1 LERGPGGAEA
11 GAWVGAWK
19 EDGLMDFFGAVGGA
33 AGSLFG
39 YLVPFLAVLTVVV
52 FIHELGHFLVGR
64 WCGVG
69 VNAFSIGFGP
79 ELFGW
84 NDRHGTRWKL
94 SAIPLG
100 GYVKFAGDSNGAS
113 VPDAAALAQMS
124 EAERAVSFHFKSVAR
139 RTAIVAAGPIAN
151 FLLAIAIFSG
161 ITYFSGRQILSPR
174 IDAIQPG
181 SAAERAGFKPGD
193 LVLSINGRA
202 ISSFTDMQRIISAS
216 ADDTLTVRVERQGK
230 ELTIDAVPDLRETET
245 PFGKQR
251 IGLLGLQASRAAEDF
266 KIVTYG
272 PIESIR
278 LGAAETWYVVERTF
292 TYIGR
297 LVVGRESA
305 DQLSGPI
312 RIAQVSG
319 QVANLGG
326 VSALISL
333 VAVLSVSIGLINLF
347 PVPLLDGGHLMF
359 YAIEALR
366 GRPLSERAQEIGFRI
381 GLAIVV
387 MLMLFATW
395 NDIVHLG
402 ASFTTRGT

>member
-1 LERGPGGAEA
+1 MEL
-11 GAWVGAWK
+11 
-19 EDGLMDFFGAVGGA
+19 FGVVGGA
-33 AGSLFG
+33 AGSLLG
-39 YLVPFLAVLTVVV
+39 YLIPFLIVLTVVV

-79 ELFGW
+79 ELVGFT
-84 NDRHGTRWKL
+84 DRHGTRWKL

-100 GYVKFAGDSNGAS
+100 GYVKFAGDVNGAS
-113 VPDAAALAQMS
+113 VPDAASLSQMS
-124 EAERAVSFHFKSVAR
+124 PAERAVSFHHKTVLQRA
-139 RTAIVAAGPIAN
+139 AVVAAGPIAN
-151 FLLAIAIFSG
+151 FLLAIAIFAG
-161 ITYFSGRQILSPR
+161 ITYVNGRQILAPR
-174 IDAIQPG
+174 VDVVQAG

-193 LVLSINGRA
+193 LVLSINGRS
-202 ISSFTDMQRIISAS
+202 ISSFTDMQRIVSAS
-216 ADDTLTVRVERQGK
+216 ADDELSIAIDRDGREMTLT
-230 ELTIDAVPDLRETET
+230 AVPDLKETET

-251 IGLLGLQASRAAEDF
+251 IGLLGLQASRGPDDL
-266 KIVTYG
+266 KLVKYG
-272 PIESIR
+272 LLDSIR
-278 LGAAETWYVVERTF
+278 LGAMETWYVVERTF

-297 LVVGRESA
+297 LVVGRELA

-319 QVANLGG
+319 QVATLGG
-326 VSALISL
+326 TAGLVSL

-347 PVPLLDGGHLMF
+347 PIPLLDGGHLLF
-359 YAIEALR
+359 YGIEALR
-366 GRPLSERAQEIGFRI
+366 GRPLSDRAQEIGFRI

-402 ASFTTRGT
+402 ASFAARGT

>member
-1 LERGPGGAEA
+1 MEL
-11 GAWVGAWK
+11 
-19 EDGLMDFFGAVGGA
+19 FGVVGGA
-33 AGSLFG
+33 AGSLLG
-39 YLVPFLAVLTVVV
+39 YLIPFLIVLTVVV

-79 ELFGW
+79 ELVGFT
-84 NDRHGTRWKL
+84 DRHGTRWKL

-100 GYVKFAGDSNGAS
+100 GYVKFAGDVNGAS
-113 VPDAAALAQMS
+113 VPDAASLAQMS
-124 EAERAVSFHFKSVAR
+124 PAERAVSFHHKTVLQRA
-139 RTAIVAAGPIAN
+139 AVVAAGPIAN
-151 FLLAIAIFSG
+151 FLLAIAIFAG
-161 ITYFSGRQILSPR
+161 ITYVNGRQILAPR
-174 IDAIQPG
+174 VDVVQAG

-193 LVLSINGRA
+193 LVLSINGRS
-202 ISSFTDMQRIISAS
+202 ISSFTDMQRIVSAS
-216 ADDTLTVRVERQGK
+216 ADDELSIAIDRDGREMTLT
-230 ELTIDAVPDLRETET
+230 AVPDLKETET

-251 IGLLGLQASRAAEDF
+251 IGLLGLQASRGPDDL
-266 KIVTYG
+266 KLVKYG
-272 PIESIR
+272 LLESIR
-278 LGAAETWYVVERTF
+278 LGAMETWYVVERTF

-319 QVANLGG
+319 QVATLGG
-326 VSALISL
+326 TAGLVSL

-347 PVPLLDGGHLMF
+347 PIPLLDGGHLLF
-359 YAIEALR
+359 YGIEALR
-366 GRPLSERAQEIGFRI
+366 GRPLSDRAQEIGFRI

-395 NDIVHLG
+395 NDIIHLLG
-402 ASFTTRGT
+402 TSFAARGT

>member
-1 LERGPGGAEA
+1 MEFF
-11 GAWVGAWK
+11 
-19 EDGLMDFFGAVGGA
+19 GLMGGA
-33 AGSLFG
+33 AGSLLG
-39 YLVPFLAVLTVVV
+39 YLIPFLIVLTVVV

-79 ELFGW
+79 EIVGFT
-84 NDRHGTRWKL
+84 DKHGMRWKL

-113 VPDAAALAQMS
+113 VPDPETLSQMS
-124 EAERAVSFHFKSVAR
+124 AAERAVSFHHKSVWR
-139 RTAIVAAGPIAN
+139 RAAIVAAGPIAN
-151 FLLAIAIFSG
+151 FLLAIAIFAG
-161 ITYFSGRQILSPR
+161 IVYVSGRHTLAPR
-174 IDAIQPG
+174 VEAIQTG
-181 SAAERAGFKPGD
+181 SAAERAGFQPGD
-193 LVLSINGRA
+193 LVVSINGRT
-202 ISSFTDMQRIISAS
+202 ISSFTEMQRIVSAS
-216 ADDTLTVRVERQGK
+216 ADDTLSVVIDRNGRQVT
-230 ELTIDAVPDLRETET
+230 LTAVPDLKEQET

-251 IGLLGLQASRAAEDF
+251 IGLLGLQASRAPEDLAH
-266 KIVTYG
+266 VRYG
-272 PIESIR
+272 ILESVK
-278 LGAAETWYVVERTF
+278 LGAVETWYVIDRTF

-297 LVVGRESA
+297 LVMGRESA

-326 VSALISL
+326 TSGLVSL

-347 PVPLLDGGHLMF
+347 PIPLLDGGHLLF

-366 GRPLSERAQEIGFRI
+366 GRPLSDRAQEIGFRI

-395 NDIVHLG
+395 NDLVHLG
-402 ASFTTRGT
+402 ASFAARGT

>member
-1 LERGPGGAEA
+1 MGFLGAMGGT
-11 GAWVGAWK
+11 AWWLLSYVI
-19 EDGLMDFFGAVGGA
+19 
-33 AGSLFG
+33 
-39 YLVPFLAVLTVVV
+39 PFLVVLTVVV

-79 ELFGW
+79 EIVGFT
-84 NDRHGTRWKL
+84 DRHGTRWKL

-100 GYVKFAGDSNGAS
+100 GYVKFAGDINGAS
-113 VPDAAALAQMS
+113 VPDAASLSRMS
-124 EAERAVSFHFKSVAR
+124 AEERAVSFHHKTVVQRA
-139 RTAIVAAGPIAN
+139 AVVAAGPIAN
-151 FLLAIAIFSG
+151 FILAIAIFSA
-161 ITYFSGRQILSPR
+161 ITYVGGRQILAPR
-174 IDAIQPG
+174 VDVVQPG
-181 SAAERAGFKPGD
+181 SAAEKAGFRPGD
-193 LVLSINGRA
+193 LVLSINGRS
-202 ISSFTDMQRIISAS
+202 ISSFTDMQRIVSAS
-216 ADDTLTVRVERQGK
+216 ADDEISVTIDRDGRQMTLT
-230 ELTIDAVPDLRETET
+230 AVPDLKEQET

-251 IGLLGLQASRAAEDF
+251 IGLLGLQASRGPEDL
-266 KIVTYG
+266 KHVKYG
-272 PIESIR
+272 LLESIR
-278 LGAAETWYVVERTF
+278 LGTYETWYVVERTF

-326 VSALISL
+326 PSGLVSL

-347 PVPLLDGGHLMF
+347 PIPLLDGGHLLF
-359 YAIEALR
+359 YGIEALR
-366 GRPLSERAQEIGFRI
+366 GRPLSDRAQEIGFRI

-402 ASFTTRGT
+402 SSYVSKGT